1 MKVFLIAA
9 LLLAVPYTPVKKYDP
24 GRNAEQ
30 DIKDAVVEAQR
41 TGKRILL
48 EVGGDWCKWCH
59 IMDDYFDKNPKLT
72 ASRDSNFI
80 TVKINFSPQ
89 NENEKALS
97 KYPKIPGYPHLF
109 VLESNGA
116 LLHSQFTGDLEEG
129 QSYNL
134 QKFTEFLSKWSPK
147 SGAPK

>member
-1 MKVFLIAA
+1 MKIFLVVA

-24 GRNAEQ
+24 VRNADQ

-72 ASRDSNFI
+72 ASRDSSFI

-89 NENEKALS
+89 NENEKVLS
-97 KYPKIPGYPHLF
+97 KYPRIPGIRTCLCSIPT
-109 VLESNGA
+109 A
-116 LLHSQFTGDLEEG
+116 RCCIP
-129 QSYNL
+129 NL
-134 QKFTEFLSKWSPK
+134 PAILKKERATTCRSSRT
-147 SGAPK
+147 S